1 MSELMDT
8 LIAKYGNVTKT
19 AKVFGVTHTAV
30 VKWKTKGA
38 PLHVALLCHLSK
50 EIPYIFNPSDYKV
63 DMKGLGIKIKQK
75 KVTTNDSVKPVSN
88 ANINDHCRA
97 S

>member
-19 AKVFGVTHTAV
+19 AKAFGVTHTAV

-38 PLHVALLCHLSK
+38 PLHVALLCHLSN

-63 DMKGLGIKIKQK
+63 DVKALGLKIKQP
-75 KVTTNDSVKPVSN
+75 KVTTNDSTKSVSN
-88 ANINDHCRA
+88 TNINGYRRA